1 MSRSPY
7 ATTSA
12 LSVACPECRVGIGQA
27 CVREH
32 YTYGKVEPHVQAL
45 QRSHSARREA
55 ADAQRTQEV
64 NPKVRGT

>member
-1 MSRSPY
+1 MTRSAY

-12 LSVACPECRVGIGQA
+12 LSVACPECKQSTGSH
-27 CVREH
+27 CVRYDLGSNESVTR
-32 YTYGKVEPHVQAL
+32 Y
-45 QRSHSARREA
+45 RSHSARRRA